1 MTTIKKA
8 RKSNKKSR
16 KGKKGG
22 KDGKKDKDGKDS
34 RKNASGDETVE
45 PVPATEDPYHPSYE
59 IDNDQTYTNGDDVNA
74 DGDFNG

>member
-22 KDGKKDKDGKDS
+22 KDGKKDKD
-34 RKNASGDETVE
+34 GDETVE

>member
-22 KDGKKDKDGKDS
+22 KDGKKDKDG
-34 RKNASGDETVE
+34 DETVE
-45 PVPATEDPYHPSYE
+45 TVPATEDPYHPSYE